1 MADRAAIILA
11 AGQGTR
17 MRSRLPKVLHPVGGR
32 AMIDWSIALAK
43 DLGCQRIIVVAS
55 PGAPEVQAHIRNRLG
70 DDALV
75 LQETALGTGHAVRC
89 AEAALA
95 DFEGDVVVLYGD
107 TPLIPP
113 SVVEQLFERIGGAP
127 VLGVL
132 GFHATDPGSYG
143 RLVTGSDGALHAIVE
158 AKEASPEE
166 LAITFCNSGVLAA
179 RSELLFEL
187 LAAITNDN
195 AKGEYYLTDTVGL
208 ARARGAECCAVSCD
222 ETDVLGVNSRVELA
236 QAETAFQHRR
246 REQALRDGVTMVAP
260 ETVFFSYDTE
270 ILPDTS
276 IEPNVVF
283 GQGVKIGANVRIGAF
298 SHIQQAVISENC
310 EVGPFARLRPGSYM
324 EAGSKIGNFVEMKN
338 THLGRGAKANHLA
351 YLGDGEIGAEANIGA
366 GTIFCNYDG
375 FRKHR
380 TEVGAGAFI
389 GSNNSLVAPVR
400 IGDGAMTGSGS
411 VITKDVEANALAL
424 GRAQQMIKPGWAT
437 RFRDAMAA
445 IKAARS
451 KR

>member
-1 MADRAAIILA
+1 
-11 AGQGTR
+11 
-17 MRSRLPKVLHPVGGR
+17 
-32 AMIDWSIALAK
+32 
-43 DLGCQRIIVVAS
+43 
-55 PGAPEVQAHIRNRLG
+55 
-70 DDALV
+70 
-75 LQETALGTGHAVRC
+75 
-89 AEAALA
+89 
-95 DFEGDVVVLYGD
+95 
-107 TPLIPP
+107 
-113 SVVEQLFERIGGAP
+113 
-127 VLGVL
+127 
-132 GFHATDPGSYG
+132 
-143 RLVTGSDGALHAIVE
+143 
-158 AKEASPEE
+158 
-166 LAITFCNSGVLAA
+166 
-179 RSELLFEL
+179 
-187 LAAITNDN
+187 
-195 AKGEYYLTDTVGL
+195 
-208 ARARGAECCAVSCD
+208 
-222 ETDVLGVNSRVELA
+222 
-236 QAETAFQHRR
+236 
-246 REQALRDGVTMVAP
+246 MVAP

-380 TEVGAGAFI
+380 TEVGAGAFV

-411 VITKDVEANALAL
+411 VITKDVEADALAL
-424 GRAQQMIKPGWAT
+424 GLENDPGNGIYQWPGRADYRQCPGPVYAPPC
-437 RFRDAMAA
+437 RGNSSMG
-445 IKAARS
+445 
-451 KR
+451 